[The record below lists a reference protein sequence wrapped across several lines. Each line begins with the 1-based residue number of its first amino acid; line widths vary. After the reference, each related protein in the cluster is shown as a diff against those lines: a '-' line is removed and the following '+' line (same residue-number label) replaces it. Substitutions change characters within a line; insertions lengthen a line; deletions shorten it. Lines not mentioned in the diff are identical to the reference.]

1 MRTRIRARTQ
11 EPIQRMTFMTPQK
24 INVLVACEE
33 SQRVCMAFRARGFRA
48 YSCDMVK
55 CSGKHPEWHII
66 GDCLVYFK
74 TPVKFTTEDGKRH
87 QVHHW
92 HLIIAHP
99 PCTYLC
105 KVSAVQLVHDG
116 EIDQE
121 RLKKMYAARDFFMK
135 CLVAPADYVAIENP
149 IPMRRA
155 ELPRPSCFIEPYWFG
170 HKYSKKTFLWLRNLP
185 PLLPTVTHPHPK
197 EFVRAS
203 RGKYRSRTF
212 PGIAE
217 AMAQQWGD
225 CIIDDL
231 RSR

>member
-1 MRTRIRARTQ
+1 MKANN
-11 EPIQRMTFMTPQK
+11 

-33 SQRVCMAFRARGFRA
+33 SQRVTIAFRDRGFNA
-48 YSCDMVK
+48 FSCDMVP

-66 GDCLVYFK
+66 DDCLNVFR
-74 TPVKFTTEDGKRH
+74 TPTAFYTEDDKPHVVR
-87 QVHHW
+87 HW

-105 KVSAVQLVHDG
+105 RVSAVQLVHDG
-116 EIDQE
+116 EIDPL
-121 RLKKMYAARDFFMK
+121 RLEKMYQARDFFMK
-135 CLVAPADYVAIENP
+135 CLAAPADYVAIENP

-212 PGIAE
+212 PEIAE
-217 AMAQQWGD
+217 AMAKQWGD
-225 CIIDDL
+225 IILDDL
-231 RSR
+231 R